1 MSTINKKLQALT
13 LEQVNQISNE
23 YLRGWRVL
31 ESKYG
36 FRLRGLNSKRKQFG
50 LEPLS
55 EDISFEYRL
64 NYIKQNYNHDDI
76 CNQIADY
83 MNNHNMDAARWT
95 GVELFDCCFG
105 REWAKFM
112 KSLVGDVYDTLSEKA
127 RVYKLMTTQNELYGG
142 VGLGGKATKDKA
154 VHTNMD
160 KWGCDNPMKNP
171 EVQVALGKTNIAKYG
186 SISPFGSSEVRQKSS
201 KSKAKRLQKSFAEMY
216 TNDKAIHVELSQEA
230 VIYNCLVDKFGMDD
244 VFYQYGMHP
253 SDRRYPYNCDFY
265 IKSLDLFIEFN
276 GHYTHG
282 FHWFDANNHDDQL
295 RVKHLL
301 DTGKVQNKKA
311 VRTWCELDVEK
322 RNKAKAEKLKYLV
335 FWDGSVR
342 HDKKKRVPNLS
353 DFYRWFND
361 YSCDYESF
369 VNDYPENTY

>member
-1 MSTINKKLQALT
+1 MPTINKKLQALT
-13 LEQVNQISNE
+13 LEQVNQISDE
-23 YLRGWRVL
+23 YLKGWRIL

-36 FRLRGLNSKRKQFG
+36 FRLRGLNSKRKQFD

-64 NYIKQNYNHDDI
+64 NYIRQNYNHDDI

-83 MNNHNMDAARWT
+83 INNHNMDTARWT

-112 KSLVGDVYDTLSEKA
+112 KELVGDEYDILSEKA
-127 RVYKLMTTQNELYGG
+127 RVYKLTTTQNELYGG
-142 VGLGGKATKDKA
+142 VGLGGKVTKDKA
-154 VHTNMD
+154 VHTNLN
-160 KWGCDNPMKNP
+160 KWGVDNPMKNS
-171 EVQVALGKTNIAKYG
+171 EVQIKLSKTNIAKYG
-186 SISPFGSSEVRQKSS
+186 SVSPFGSAKVRQKAL
-201 KSKAKRLQKSFAEMY
+201 KSKAKRLQKNFVEMY
-216 TNDKAIHVELSQEA
+216 IEDKVVYMESNHEAI
-230 VIYNCLVDKFGMDD
+230 IYKHLVDKFGIDD

-253 SDRRYPYNCDFY
+253 SDKRYPYNCDFY
-265 IKSLDLFIEFN
+265 IRSLDLFIEFN

-282 FHWFDANNHDDQL
+282 NHWFNVNNHDDQL

-301 DTGKVQNKKA
+301 DTGKIQNKKA

-322 RNKAKAEKLKYLV
+322 RNKAKLERLKYLV

-342 HDKKKRVPNLS
+342 HEKKKQVPNLS
-353 DFYRWFND
+353 DFYRWLND